1 MVPDL
6 AWARDPTG
14 ATLQRRY
21 WNPLS
26 RLCVRL
32 RATNSAEKRRNHDTT
47 FVVYCNTIVLFP
59 AASAVSKMWRMSK
72 QKKQISHDEI
82 VTRFG
87 RKLQELRVERGMSQA
102 ELATRASCTT
112 NYISRLEGGGA
123 APGIDLVARLAKALG
138 VAIAELLPT
147 DETPEK
153 LSVMRERAKE
163 LFDDLVGSK
172 EEAEL
177 VLLVQLLA
185 RLSGATNR

>member
-1 MVPDL
+1 M
-6 AWARDPTG
+6 R
-14 ATLQRRY
+14 
-21 WNPLS
+21 
-26 RLCVRL
+26 
-32 RATNSAEKRRNHDTT
+32 
-47 FVVYCNTIVLFP
+47 
-59 AASAVSKMWRMSK
+59 RMSK

-138 VAIAELLPT
+138 VTIAELLPT
-147 DETPEK
+147 DEVPEK
-153 LSVMRERAKE
+153 LTVMRERAKE
-163 LFDDLVGSK
+163 LFDELVGSK
-172 EEAEL
+172 EEGEL

-185 RLSGATNR
+185 RLSEATNR

>member
-1 MVPDL
+1 
-6 AWARDPTG
+6 
-14 ATLQRRY
+14 
-21 WNPLS
+21 
-26 RLCVRL
+26 
-32 RATNSAEKRRNHDTT
+32 
-47 FVVYCNTIVLFP
+47 
-59 AASAVSKMWRMSK
+59 MSK

-87 RKLQELRVERGMSQA
+87 RKLQELRVERGMSQT

-138 VAIAELLPT
+138 VTIAELLPT
-147 DETPEK
+147 DEVPEK

-185 RLSGATNR
+185 RLSEATNR